1 MKTVNL
7 RVPEEVWRLSRVE
20 AARDNTSLSG
30 LVREYLIAMTEGKI
44 SMVLP
49 ENNQTQ
55 DLKER
60 EELVALLASAD
71 LWQ

>member
-7 RVPEEVWRLSRVE
+7 RVSEEVWRLSRVE

-60 EELVALLASAD
+60 EELAALLATAD

>member
-60 EELVALLASAD
+60 EELAALLASAD

>member
-60 EELVALLASAD
+60 EELAALLATAD

>member
-30 LVREYLIAMTEGKI
+30 LVREYLIAMTKGKI

-60 EELVALLASAD
+60 EELAALLASAD